1 MRKLFI
7 SLLALFITGC
17 SMQQTAF
24 TDSSQLSD
32 MKLKQVLTEEKK
44 NLSSSVKLYTK
55 NEELLNAAFKDLGI
69 VSGQSCR
76 GSLQDPPANI
86 AVARNQMITKAAH
99 LNANAVLLHQC
110 EMLSGQGCY
119 QIAICEGSALLITQ

>member
-1 MRKLFI
+1 MRWLLVPLLVLFI
-7 SLLALFITGC
+7 AGC
-17 SMQQTAF
+17 SMQQTTF

-32 MKLKQVLTEEKK
+32 MRLKKLPTEEKG

-55 NEELLNAAFKDLGI
+55 SEELLGTPFKDLGI

-76 GSLQDPPANI
+76 NSLQDPPANI
-86 AVARNQMITKAAH
+86 TIARNQMIMKATY

>member
-1 MRKLFI
+1 
-7 SLLALFITGC
+7 
-17 SMQQTAF
+17 MQQTIF

-32 MKLKQVLTEEKK
+32 MRLKRLPTGETR

-55 NEELLNAAFKDLGI
+55 SEKLLGTPFKDLGI
-69 VSGQSCR
+69 VTGQSCR
-76 GSLQDPPANI
+76 SSLQDPPANI
-86 AVARNQMITKAAH
+86 TIARNKMITKATY